1 MKYHGHNLRQLSPF
15 QTMSHPVFLTSS
27 NLGHMPIGSQNQWS
41 DFYHAASFE
50 LQADQFVP
58 ILWFML
64 FQTNDLYWARYT
76 DLLDA
81 DDPQLHYLVEEYH
94 QDFGDHLY
102 AYLLT
107 NQQQALLNLEQ
118 NRAFFLDSVGEEYL
132 DHFEQFKHIIETHYP
147 NFIVLRSSGMP
158 TEFDSDEH
166 LRFPLE
172 QLEQFQND
180 PTQDNGL
187 KNYQTVAL
195 SQFDDYAYFFYGVD
209 PSMMTQ
215 NTLDEPEHQS
225 DLDQVTP
232 NPSNTGTAVWIC
244 TALVSILTL
253 VVWFNTHS
261 VLYAFVVF
269 IVSAFV
275 LGFISSIIGKS
286 KS

>member
-1 MKYHGHNLRQLSPF
+1 
-15 QTMSHPVFLTSS
+15 MSHPVFLTSS

-81 DDPQLHYLVEEYH
+81 DDPQLHDLVAEYH

-118 NRAFFLDSVGEEYL
+118 NKAFFLDSVGEEYL

-215 NTLDEPEHQS
+215 NTLDEPKHQS

-286 KS
+286 KA